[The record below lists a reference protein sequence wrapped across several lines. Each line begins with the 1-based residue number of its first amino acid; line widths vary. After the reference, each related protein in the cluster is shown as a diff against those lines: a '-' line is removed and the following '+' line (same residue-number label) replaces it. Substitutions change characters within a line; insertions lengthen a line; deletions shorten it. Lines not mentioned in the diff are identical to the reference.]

1 MLASKETGASRHF
14 PLSRPLSHVITLSQT
29 ISPSLKLS
37 LTVCNVHLL
46 TYRFTLVWSGCVK
59 IAIIYVW
66 SGIRSDIPSHTIC
79 TKIPLSEII
88 SSLWDWDWIGGYVWV
103 VPLRGGTPTSSGSC
117 DGSPTSGGSPS
128 RSPTSGG
135 SLSRSSTSGGSPSGS
150 PTSRE
155 LWRWTDAWRSSVVQ
169 RLAGATPN
177 KPLPLLHSFG
187 RTGKIVE
194 VCYMSIEH
202 HLLKLVCGAPFTHR
216 LSQRHTYLA
225 TSHSNVW
232 LGLNLCSIKHLDWR
246 CQSNPFHMKSSLKET
261 CQVYVPSFEAVWEVL

>member
-1 MLASKETGASRHF
+1 MFGLVSA
-14 PLSRPLSHVITLSQT
+14 Q
-29 ISPSLKLS
+29 IS
-37 LTVCNVHLL
+37 LL
-46 TYRFTLVWSGCVK
+46 TLYAQK
-59 IAIIYVW
+59 Y
-66 SGIRSDIPSHTIC
+66 
-79 TKIPLSEII
+79 LSEII

-117 DGSPTSGGSPS
+117 DGSPTSGGSPSRSSTSGGSPS

-202 HLLKLVCGAPFTHR
+202 HLLKF
-216 LSQRHTYLA
+216 QRHTSLA

-232 LGLNLCSIKHLDWR
+232 LRLNLCSIKHLDWR